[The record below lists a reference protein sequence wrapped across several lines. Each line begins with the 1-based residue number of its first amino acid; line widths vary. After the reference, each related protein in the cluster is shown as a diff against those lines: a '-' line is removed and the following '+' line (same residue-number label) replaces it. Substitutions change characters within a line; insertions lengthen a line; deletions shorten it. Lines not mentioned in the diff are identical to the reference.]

1 MKVDLSDVTLCAADS
16 ANLQLTARAM
26 HASMERCKFA
36 EAVLFSHDT
45 FHRVGWL
52 RARAARMAREFSRVR
67 LYRRT
72 MARPCVG
79 AAGQD
84 CRQPRF
90 LSAIKKLHK
99 ALADPRFV
107 PTVEDNVDMLV
118 CGKYRPILEQEFDV
132 RFAEQ
137 LYAQMRK
144 HVSFDDAAAAFRV
157 ALKQPH
163 ADAVFGLC
171 EQLASPN
178 YGGQF

>member
-1 MKVDLSDVTLCAADS
+1 
-16 ANLQLTARAM
+16 
-26 HASMERCKFA
+26 
-36 EAVLFSHDT
+36 
-45 FHRVGWL
+45 
-52 RARAARMAREFSRVR
+52 
-67 LYRRT
+67 
-72 MARPCVG
+72 
-79 AAGQD
+79 
-84 CRQPRF
+84 
-90 LSAIKKLHK
+90 
-99 ALADPRFV
+99 
-107 PTVEDNVDMLV
+107 
-118 CGKYRPILEQEFDV
+118 ILEQEFDV

>member
-72 MARPCVG
+72 MARPGLPGRTVG
-79 AAGQD
+79 NSGFCLQSKNYTKHSLTRAS
-84 CRQPRF
+84 CRRSKIMSICWFVENIVQS
-90 LSAIKKLHK
+90 LSRNLTFG
-99 ALADPRFV
+99 LQSSF
-107 PTVEDNVDMLV
+107 
-118 CGKYRPILEQEFDV
+118 
-132 RFAEQ
+132 
-137 LYAQMRK
+137 MRK
-144 HVSFDDAAAAFRV
+144 
-157 ALKQPH
+157 
-163 ADAVFGLC
+163 C
-171 EQLASPN
+171 ENTSLSMMQRRRSASP
-178 YGGQF
+178 

>member
-1 MKVDLSDVTLCAADS
+1 
-16 ANLQLTARAM
+16 
-26 HASMERCKFA
+26 
-36 EAVLFSHDT
+36 
-45 FHRVGWL
+45 
-52 RARAARMAREFSRVR
+52 
-67 LYRRT
+67 

-84 CRQPRF
+84 CRQQRF

-99 ALADPRFV
+99 ALADPRF
-107 PTVEDNVDMLV
+107 V